1 VCRLWPVAECALC
14 VCRKS
19 VRIVDGRKVGDCYH
33 TRGADVPP
41 VYAYERQDG
50 VLCAVHVMRNL
61 FASAS
66 AVDLGVLDRR
76 CVGGDE
82 GARRGFSFTMVS
94 GYLADRGVG
103 FTEYVGGVGSLC
115 PEHVEPAAWW
125 DACRGVGCIVH
136 TGHPRF
142 GLGHYVAVIRG
153 FERYRFVDSVGP
165 TVCDLTLDELVV
177 HMSEVRLQF
186 FVVLCSVADVV
197 LCASAG
203 PAWNP
208 WGSRR
213 RHLWGHLLWG
223 SSAACG

>member
-1 VCRLWPVAECALC
+1 VG
-14 VCRKS
+14 
-19 VRIVDGRKVGDCYH
+19 GRKVGDCYH
-33 TRGADVPP
+33 TRAADVPP
-41 VYAYERQDG
+41 VYAYEQQDG
-50 VLCAVHVMRNL
+50 VLCAMHAIRNL

-82 GARRGFSFTMVS
+82 GSRCGFSLTVVS
-94 GYLADRGVG
+94 GYLVDCGVEL
-103 FTEYVGGVGSLC
+103 TEYVGGVGSLC
-115 PEHVEPAAWW
+115 PEPVGPAAWR

-136 TGHPRF
+136 TGHPSF